1 MSGKIIYHF
10 DENDNVTSLIY
21 DGELKD
27 GDYGIWTKFNG
38 MYVTSKEFLL
48 NWRIKCEL
56 EDYQVTRSQILVE
69 FKRKRTLVAKLNSQL
84 SSA

>member
-1 MSGKIIYHF
+1 
-10 DENDNVTSLIY
+10 
-21 DGELKD
+21 
-27 GDYGIWTKFNG
+27 